1 MRSKTTLRSPCKVW
15 IKTDLQAVLKPMWDI
30 DVIIPRHVTYEG
42 LVPYGKE
49 KELQPFY
56 RCRTPPCVLQLEVSR
71 ELKGVN
77 LWGIIEEAAY
87 KEIEGEL
94 KDDWDEDCWYIGS
107 LFRGNHYDIDVP
119 LHCLGMHDGCTIH
132 VVNQKNHK
140 WVIFIK
146 CPDGSVTQTCV
157 YINDTAKSLHKMIVT
172 LVSEKLPTPASEMYT
187 SYSSKLLEYSN
198 AKVWQLGMH
207 NGSTVTVNVRLRGGI
222 CVPYSGNLKRKKN
235 QVIVM

>member
-1 MRSKTTLRSPCKVW
+1 MW

-30 DVIIPRHVTYEG
+30 DVIIPRHVTCEG
-42 LVPYGKE
+42 LVPFGKE

-56 RCRTPPCVLQLEVSR
+56 RCRTPPCVLKLEVSR

-94 KDDWDEDCWYIGS
+94 KDDDWDEDCWCIGS
-107 LFRGNHYDIDVP
+107 LFRGNHCDIDVP

-172 LVSEKLPTPASEMYT
+172 LVSEKLPIPASEMYT
-187 SYSSKLLEYSN
+187 SCSSKLLE
-198 AKVWQLGMH
+198 
-207 NGSTVTVNVRLRGGI
+207 ST
-222 CVPYSGNLKRKKN
+222 PMQKFGN
-235 QVIVM
+235 

>member
-42 LVPYGKE
+42 LVPFGKE

-56 RCRTPPCVLQLEVSR
+56 RCRTPPCVLKLEVSR

-107 LFRGNHYDIDVP
+107 PFSAA
-119 LHCLGMHDGCTIH
+119 TI
-132 VVNQKNHK
+132 
-140 WVIFIK
+140 
-146 CPDGSVTQTCV
+146 T
-157 YINDTAKSLHKMIVT
+157 T
-172 LVSEKLPTPASEMYT
+172 LMFPCIAWACM
-187 SYSSKLLEYSN
+187 
-198 AKVWQLGMH
+198 
-207 NGSTVTVNVRLRGGI
+207 TVAQ
-222 CVPYSGNLKRKKN
+222 S
-235 QVIVM
+235 MW

>member
-1 MRSKTTLRSPCKVW
+1 M
-15 IKTDLQAVLKPMWDI
+15 
-30 DVIIPRHVTYEG
+30 
-42 LVPYGKE
+42 
-49 KELQPFY
+49 
-56 RCRTPPCVLQLEVSR
+56 
-71 ELKGVN
+71 
-77 LWGIIEEAAY
+77 
-87 KEIEGEL
+87 
-94 KDDWDEDCWYIGS
+94 
-107 LFRGNHYDIDVP
+107 
-119 LHCLGMHDGCTIH
+119 
-132 VVNQKNHK
+132 NQKNHK

-172 LVSEKLPTPASEMYT
+172 LVSEKLPTPASEMHT